1 MSTLIARLIAWF
13 FVGIIYAVGPTM
25 VIIAVAIS
33 VPTVRFVN
41 AAIAT
46 DGKIIGLNRVYL
58 PRRSKEVYL
67 PVFRFTANDGQP
79 HMIMADSNTN
89 LVPFKPGDHV
99 RVIYLKD
106 HPETARIDS
115 IAQLWM
121 PQLIFAFFG
130 TLFIVFS
137 WRMYKRRTVT
147 NRSDAVTFT

>member
-1 MSTLIARLIAWF
+1 MIARLIAWF
-13 FVGIIYAVGPTM
+13 FVGIIYAVGPTL

-33 VPTVRFVN
+33 IPTARFVN
-41 AAIAT
+41 AAVAT
-46 DGKIIGLNRVYL
+46 DGKIISLNRVYL

-121 PQLIFAFFG
+121 PQLIFGVFGVAFTAFSFRI
-130 TLFIVFS
+130 LF
-137 WRMYKRRTVT
+137 RR
-147 NRSDAVTFT
+147 RAKL